1 MPQSEASVARR
12 TIAGATLELVQ
23 GDITVQKVDAIV
35 NAANSGLR
43 GGGGVDG
50 AIHRAG
56 GPAIM
61 AECRRIGGCPT
72 GSAVITTGGNLP
84 ARHVIHA
91 VGPVWRGGG
100 SGEAALLAGAYRA
113 SLQVAVENACR
124 TVAFPSISTGVYAY
138 PIRDAA
144 RVALATVAQFL
155 QDNPG
160 KLDLVR
166 LVLFSAADYAV
177 YEEALDEEAPG

>member
-1 MPQSEASVARR
+1 MRK
-12 TIAGATLELVQ
+12 TIGGATLELVQ
-23 GDITVQKVDAIV
+23 GDITHQDVDAIG

-61 AECRRIGGCPT
+61 AECRRIGGCPP
-72 GSAVITTGGNLP
+72 GSAVITTGGDLP

-91 VGPVWRGGG
+91 VGPVWHGGG
-100 SGEAALLAGAYRA
+100 RGEADLLAGAYRT
-113 SLQVAVENACR
+113 SLQVAVENGCR
-124 TVAFPSISTGVYAY
+124 TVAFPSISTGVYGY
-138 PIRDAA
+138 PIAEA
-144 RVALATVAQFL
+144 SRVALETVAQFL
-155 QDNPG
+155 REEPG

-166 LVLFSAADYAV
+166 FVLFTAGDLTV
-177 YEEALDEEAPG
+177 YEGALAELESD